1 MHDGQAEADCG
12 WRTDKRVLG
21 AAVTRPHT
29 VAVAR
34 LLDGLG
40 PEAQVIRAVNTIS
53 HRAGALIG
61 WNTDGAAFLQ
71 ALDEAGFQ
79 PKGHSARGP
88 GAGGA
93 PRAPGGAAP

>member
-40 PEAQVIRAVNTIS
+40 PEAQVVRAVNTIT

-61 WNTDGAAFLQ
+61 WNTDRSAFLQ
-71 ALDEAGFQ
+71 ALAGAGFQ
-79 PKGHSARGP
+79 PTGP
-88 GAGGA
+88 AALALGAGGA
-93 PRAPGGAAP
+93 ARATEDEP